1 MKINISLEM
10 LKHVF
15 QYFTRILNSEVQNLQ
30 LLIVKQLF
38 ANTELRKIWIMCLQV
53 VFYNYTN

>member
-38 ANTELRKIWIMCLQV
+38 ANTELKKDLDHVPPSSLLQLH
-53 VFYNYTN
+53 